1 MRVCLFILFLERRMC
16 MELSE
21 ITRPG
26 VGQYISQPGALTF
39 LDSSIQLFKQPL
51 IITGDKAYHAFNK
64 FYPQGR
70 RYSVLFYDQSA
81 SHENIE
87 SLVNNAPSGTDLIIG
102 VGGGK
107 ALDTAKGVANKL
119 QVEYVMIPTVLG
131 TCAACTP
138 LSVIYHPDHT
148 FKTVDYYPKAAFLTI
163 VDTDLLIESP
173 LKYLQSGIGDT
184 LAKWYEA
191 IALAEKLPLPWSTT
205 IALGLSSAQLSR
217 ETLLNDGAK
226 AIESIQSKQLSDA
239 FQRIVDTIFLIA
251 ASVGGFAGSYG
262 RIAGAHAVHNGLT
275 LLPETASIEH
285 GVKVAYGILVQIA
298 TLGNREELNT
308 LLPFYHA
315 NHFPTTLKQ
324 LGVTEDLPNKI
335 SQVATYAASN
345 NESFILAKPDLTAD
359 NIIKG
364 MTYLENLA
372 SRT

>member
-1 MRVCLFILFLERRMC
+1 MC
-16 MELSE
+16 VELSE
-21 ITRPG
+21 VTRPG

-39 LDSSIQLFKQPL
+39 LDSSIQLFKHPL
-51 IITGDKAYHAFNK
+51 IITGAKAHHAFNQ
-64 FYPQGR
+64 FYPQGSR
-70 RYSVLFYDQSA
+70 FPVLFYNQSA

-87 SLVNNAPSGTDLIIG
+87 SLVNSAPQGTDLIIG
-102 VGGGK
+102 IGGGK

-163 VDTDLLIESP
+163 VDTNLLVESP

-191 IALAEKLPLPWSTT
+191 IALAENLPLPWPAT
-205 IALGLSSAQLSR
+205 IALGLNSAQLCR
-217 ETLLNDGAK
+217 ETLLNEGAK

-239 FQRIVDTIFLIA
+239 FQRIADTIFLIA

-262 RIAGAHAVHNGLT
+262 RIAGAHDVHNGLT
-275 LLPETASIEH
+275 LLPETASVEH
-285 GVKVAYGILVQIA
+285 GVKVAYAILVQIA
-298 TLGNREELNT
+298 TLGNRDELNT
-308 LLPFYHA
+308 LLPFYQT

-324 LGVTEDLPNKI
+324 LDVMEDLPNKI
-335 SQVATYAASN
+335 HQVATYAASN
-345 NESFILAKPDLTAD
+345 NESFILAKQGLTAD
-359 NIIKG
+359 DIITG

-372 SRT
+372 YHS